1 MRKQAATPSISDSY
15 KLLLSYKIKVWKF
28 RYVGLPN
35 FFVFTI
41 IYKDNEKIHL
51 IGIVGCKPHSSALGS
66 G

>member
-41 IYKDNEKIHL
+41 IYKDN
-51 IGIVGCKPHSSALGS
+51 
-66 G
+66 